1 MFSFLAQYSLRE
13 KAIVAAALLVVIILG
28 VHAFVIEPYQE
39 RVALLHEAIEQQN
52 TDLVWMQSAV
62 ASLPAAG
69 AANPAGGQAISG
81 TLANFIDQV
90 VRRQGLSEQLSQI
103 SPVGNDEIR
112 MRYNAV
118 DFNRLVSFIAQVNTS
133 GLAIKDIRIL
143 PADIP
148 GIVDS
153 NIVLVRR

>member
-1 MFSFLAQYSLRE
+1 MFSFLAKYSMRE
-13 KAIVAAALLVVIILG
+13 KAIVAAGLLVAIVLG
-28 VHAFVIEPYQE
+28 VHAFVIEPYQQ
-39 RVALLHEAIEQQN
+39 RVAFLQDSIEQQN
-52 TDLVWMQSAV
+52 TDLVWMKSTV
-62 ASLPAAG
+62 SRL
-69 AANPAGGQAISG
+69 PAGGATTAPGTQAISG

-103 SPVGNDEIR
+103 SPIGNDEIR
-112 MRYNAV
+112 MRYKAV

-133 GLAIKDIRIL
+133 GLDIKDIRIS
-143 PADIP
+143 PADTA

>member
-13 KAIVAAALLVVIILG
+13 KAIVAVALLVVILLG

-39 RVALLHEAIEQQN
+39 RVAILHQDIEQQN
-52 TDLVWMQSAV
+52 SDLVWMKSVV
-62 ASLPAAG
+62 ARLPAAG
-69 AANPAGGQAISG
+69 VASSVSNQAISG
-81 TLANFIDQV
+81 TLASFIDQV
-90 VRRQGLSEQLSQI
+90 VRRQGLREQLSQI
-103 SPVGNDEIR
+103 SPIGNDEIR
-112 MRYNAV
+112 MRYKAV
-118 DFNRLVSFIAQVNTS
+118 DFNRLVGFIAQINGS
-133 GLAIKDIRIL
+133 GLEVKDIRIL

>member
-1 MFSFLAQYSLRE
+1 MLDFLARYSLRE
-13 KAIVAAALLVVIILG
+13 KLIVAAALLIMITLG
-28 VHAFVIEPYQE
+28 VHAFVIEPYQQ
-39 RVALLHEAIEQQN
+39 RVTFLQEAIEQQN
-52 TDLVWMQSAV
+52 SDLKWMRSAV
-62 ASLPAAG
+62 ARLPVGGPSSAA
-69 AANPAGGQAISG
+69 AKQVISG

-103 SPVGNDEIR
+103 SPIGNDEIR

-133 GLAIKDIRIL
+133 GLEIKNIRIL

>member
-13 KAIVAAALLVVIILG
+13 KLIVAGALLIVVVLG
-28 VHAFVIEPYQE
+28 VHALVIEPYQQ
-39 RVALLHEAIEQQN
+39 RVASLREAIEQQN

-62 ASLPAAG
+62 ARLPAAG
-69 AANPAGGQAISG
+69 AANSAANQPITG

-90 VRRQGLSEQLSQI
+90 VRRQGLREQLSQI
-103 SPVGNDEIR
+103 SPIGNDEIR

-118 DFNRLVSFIAQVNTS
+118 DFNRLVSFIAQVNAS

>member
-1 MFSFLAQYSLRE
+1 MFDFLAQYSLRE
-13 KAIVAAALLVVIILG
+13 KAIVAAALVVVIVLG
-28 VHAFVIEPYQE
+28 VHALVIEPYQE
-39 RVALLHEAIEQQN
+39 RVVLLRESIEQQN
-52 TDLVWMQSAV
+52 TDLVWMKTAV
-62 ASLPAAG
+62 ARLPAAG

-103 SPVGNDEIR
+103 SPIGNDEIR

-133 GLAIKDIRIL
+133 GLEIKDIRIL

-148 GIVDS
+148 GVVDS

>member
-1 MFSFLAQYSLRE
+1 MFNFLAQYSLRE
-13 KAIVAAALLVVIILG
+13 KALVAAGLLVVIVLG

-39 RVALLHEAIEQQN
+39 RVAALHQEIEQQN
-52 TDLVWMQSAV
+52 SDLVWMRSTA
-62 ASLPAAG
+62 ARLPAAG
-69 AANPAGGQAISG
+69 ALKSVSNKAISG

-103 SPVGNDEIR
+103 SPIGNDEIR
-112 MRYNAV
+112 MRYKAV
-118 DFNRLVSFIAQVNTS
+118 DFNRLIDFIAQINNS
-133 GLAIKDIRIL
+133 GLEVRDIRIL

>member
-1 MFSFLAQYSLRE
+1 MFSFLAKYSMRE
-13 KAIVAAALLVVIILG
+13 KAIVAAGLLVVIVLG
-28 VHAFVIEPYQE
+28 MHALVIEPYQQ
-39 RVALLHEAIEQQN
+39 RVAFLQDSIEQQN
-52 TDLVWMQSAV
+52 TDLVWMKSTV
-62 ASLPAAG
+62 ARL
-69 AANPAGGQAISG
+69 PAGGATTTPGAKAISG

-112 MRYNAV
+112 MRYKAV

-133 GLAIKDIRIL
+133 GLDIKDIRIL
-143 PADIP
+143 PADTA

>member
-28 VHAFVIEPYQE
+28 MHAFVIEPYQE

>member
-1 MFSFLAQYSLRE
+1 MFSFLTQYSLRE
-13 KAIVAAALLVVIILG
+13 KAVVAVALVVVIVLG

-39 RVALLHEAIEQQN
+39 RVAFLQEAIEQQDS
-52 TDLVWMQSAV
+52 DLVWMKSAV
-62 ASLPAAG
+62 ARLPAAG
-69 AANPAGGQAISG
+69 AASSPGGQAISG

-103 SPVGNDEIR
+103 SPIGSDEIR
-112 MRYNAV
+112 MRYNSV
-118 DFNRLVSFIAQVNTS
+118 DFNRLVSFIAQVNAS
-133 GLAIKDIRIL
+133 GLEIKDIRIL

>member
-13 KAIVAAALLVVIILG
+13 KAIVAVALLVVILLG

-39 RVALLHEAIEQQN
+39 RVATLHQDIGQQN
-52 TDLVWMQSAV
+52 SDFVWMKSAV
-62 ASLPAAG
+62 ARLPAAG
-69 AANPAGGQAISG
+69 VASSVSNQTISG

-103 SPVGNDEIR
+103 SPIGNDEIR
-112 MRYNAV
+112 MRYKAV
-118 DFNRLVSFIAQVNTS
+118 DFNRLVNFIAQINNS
-133 GLAIKDIRIL
+133 GLEVKDIRIL

>member
-13 KAIVAAALLVVIILG
+13 KAIVAVALLVVVVLG

-39 RVALLHEAIEQQN
+39 RVTFLREAIEQQN
-52 TDLVWMQSAV
+52 TDLVWMKSAV
-62 ASLPAAG
+62 ARLPAAG
-69 AANPAGGQAISG
+69 AKSSAANQAISG

-90 VRRQGLSEQLSQI
+90 VRRQGLSAQLSQI
-103 SPVGNDEIR
+103 SPIGNDEIR

-133 GLAIKDIRIL
+133 GLDIKDIRIL

>member
-1 MFSFLAQYSLRE
+1 MFDFLAQYSLRE
-13 KAIVAAALLVVIILG
+13 KAIVAAALVVVIVLG
-28 VHAFVIEPYQE
+28 VHALVIEPYQE
-39 RVALLHEAIEQQN
+39 RVVLLRESIEQQN
-52 TDLVWMQSAV
+52 TDLVWMKTAV
-62 ASLPAAG
+62 AGLPAAG

-103 SPVGNDEIR
+103 SPIGNDEIR

-133 GLAIKDIRIL
+133 GLEIKDIRIL

-148 GIVDS
+148 GVVDS

>member
-13 KAIVAAALLVVIILG
+13 KAIVAVAVLVVIVLG

-39 RVALLHEAIEQQN
+39 RVTFLREAIEQQN
-52 TDLVWMQSAV
+52 TDLVWMKSAV
-62 ASLPAAG
+62 ARLPAAG
-69 AANPAGGQAISG
+69 AANSAVNQPISG

-103 SPVGNDEIR
+103 SPIGNDEIR

-118 DFNRLVSFIAQVNTS
+118 DFNRLVSFIAQVNSS
-133 GLAIKDIRIL
+133 GLEIKDIRIL

>member
-13 KAIVAAALLVVIILG
+13 KAIVAVALLVVIVLG

-39 RVALLHEAIEQQN
+39 RVTTLRQDIEQQN
-52 TDLVWMQSAV
+52 SDLVWMKSA
-62 ASLPAAG
+62 AARLPDAG
-69 AANPAGGQAISG
+69 VVKSSNKAISG

-90 VRRQGLSEQLSQI
+90 VRRQGLREQLSQI
-103 SPVGNDEIR
+103 SPIGNDEIR
-112 MRYNAV
+112 MRYKAV
-118 DFNRLVSFIAQVNTS
+118 DFNRLVGFIAQINGS
-133 GLAIKDIRIL
+133 GLEVKDIRIL
-143 PADIP
+143 PAEIP

>member
-13 KAIVAAALLVVIILG
+13 KAIVAVALLVVILLG

-39 RVALLHEAIEQQN
+39 RVAILHQDIEQQN
-52 TDLVWMQSAV
+52 SDLVWMKSVV
-62 ASLPAAG
+62 ARLPAAG
-69 AANPAGGQAISG
+69 VASSVSNQTISG
-81 TLANFIDQV
+81 TLASFIDQV
-90 VRRQGLSEQLSQI
+90 VRRQGLREQLSQI
-103 SPVGNDEIR
+103 SPIGNDEIR
-112 MRYNAV
+112 MRYKAV
-118 DFNRLVSFIAQVNTS
+118 DFNRLVGFIAQINGS
-133 GLAIKDIRIL
+133 GLEVKDIRIL

>member
-13 KAIVAAALLVVIILG
+13 KAIVAVALLVVIVLG

-39 RVALLHEAIEQQN
+39 RVATLRQDIEQQN
-52 TDLVWMQSAV
+52 SDLVWMKSA
-62 ASLPAAG
+62 AARLPDARVVKSS
-69 AANPAGGQAISG
+69 NKAISG

-90 VRRQGLSEQLSQI
+90 VRRQGLSAQLSQI
-103 SPVGNDEIR
+103 SPIGSDEIR
-112 MRYNAV
+112 MRYKAV
-118 DFNRLVSFIAQVNTS
+118 DFNRLVNFISQINGS
-133 GLAIKDIRIL
+133 GLEVKDIRIL
-143 PADIP
+143 PSDIP

>member
-13 KAIVAAALLVVIILG
+13 KAIVAVGLLVVIILG

-39 RVALLHEAIEQQN
+39 RVAFLQETIEQQN
-52 TDLVWMQSAV
+52 SDLVWMKSAV
-62 ASLPAAG
+62 ARLPPESAASS
-69 AANPAGGQAISG
+69 PGGQAISG

-103 SPVGNDEIR
+103 SPIGNDEIR
-112 MRYNAV
+112 MRYNSV

-133 GLAIKDIRIL
+133 GLEIKDIRIL